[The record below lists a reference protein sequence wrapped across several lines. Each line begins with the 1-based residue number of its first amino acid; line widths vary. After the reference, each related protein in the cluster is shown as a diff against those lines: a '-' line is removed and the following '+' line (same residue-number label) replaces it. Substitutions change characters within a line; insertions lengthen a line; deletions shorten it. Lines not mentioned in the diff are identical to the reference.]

1 MGKIV
6 WIDGDEIAYKLATK
20 AENKFVTYDGR
31 MFKTVTAAKAVVDD
45 FDPSLLQYHVEGVVD
60 WKNKVADSLQWY
72 MNGLKYWCGDDPVMV
87 FGENSFRKE
96 IAKMQLY
103 KSSRNNTERPQ
114 VLSDVRDMLRGEF
127 ESVDALF
134 AYEGDDALVI
144 NCLEYGGVI
153 SSSDKDLFTVPCRVT
168 TLQNPSRPV
177 DCNVFGGL
185 RLNAAGSVK
194 GIGRKFAYFQT
205 LFGDVSDCYRPFIHS
220 TTVKKYGEKR
230 VKADLDELTTDKQCV
245 DFIVQKYQQAY
256 PEPFTFTDHD
266 GVLQTFTWQM
276 ALQEILHCC
285 YMRRFYGDELSLDR
299 FMEKGFV

>member
-1 MGKIV
+1 MGKVV
-6 WIDGDEIAYKLATK
+6 WIDGDEIAFKLATK
-20 AENKFVTYDGR
+20 AEHKFVTYDGR
-31 MFKTVTAAKAVVDD
+31 MFKTVTAAKVVVDD
-45 FDPSLLQYHVEGVVD
+45 FDPSLLQYHVEGIVD
-60 WKNKVADSLQWY
+60 WRDKIADSLQWY
-72 MNGLKYWCGDDPVMV
+72 MNGLKYWCGDKHVMV

-103 KSSRNNTERPQ
+103 KNSRNNTERPQ

-153 SSSDKDLFTVPCRVT
+153 ASSDKDLFTVPCRVT
-168 TLQNPSRPV
+168 TLQNPSKPI

-185 RLNAAGSVK
+185 RLNASGSVK
-194 GIGRKFAYFQT
+194 GIGRKFAYFQV

-220 TTVKKYGEKR
+220 KSVKRYGEKGI
-230 VKADLDELTTDKQCV
+230 KADLDKLTTDKQCV

-266 GVLQTFTWQM
+266 GVLQTFTWQT

-285 YMRRFYGDELSLDR
+285 YMRRFYGDEMGLDR

>member
-1 MGKIV
+1 MGKLV
-6 WIDGDEIAYKLATK
+6 WIDGDEIAFKLATK

-60 WKNKVADSLQWY
+60 WKDKVADSLQWY

-96 IAKMQLY
+96 IAKMSLY
-103 KSSRNNTERPQ
+103 KGSRNNTERPQ

-134 AYEGDDALVI
+134 GYEGDDALVI

-153 SSSDKDLFTVPCRVT
+153 VSSDKDLFTVPCRVT
-168 TLQNPSRPV
+168 TLQNPSKPI

-185 RLNAAGSVK
+185 RLNAAGNVK
-194 GIGRKFAYFQT
+194 GIGRKFAYFQV

-220 TTVKKYGEKR
+220 KTVSKYGEKKA
-230 VKADLDELTTDKQCV
+230 KADLDKLTTDKQCV

-299 FMEKGFV
+299 FMEGGFV

>member
-1 MGKIV
+1 MGKVV
-6 WIDGDEIAYKLATK
+6 WIDGDEIAFKLATK

-45 FDPSLLQYHVEGVVD
+45 FDPSLLQYHVEGIVD

-72 MNGLKYWCGDDPVMV
+72 MNGLKYWCGNEPVMV

-103 KSSRNNTERPQ
+103 KNSRNNTERPQ

-127 ESVDALF
+127 EFVDALF
-134 AYEGDDALVI
+134 NYEGDDALVI

-168 TLQNPSRPV
+168 ALQNPSKPI

-185 RLNAAGSVK
+185 RLNAAGNVK
-194 GIGRKFAYFQT
+194 GIGRKFAYFQV

-220 TTVKKYGEKR
+220 KTVSKYGEKKA
-230 VKADLDELTTDKQCV
+230 KADLDKLTTDKQCV

-256 PEPFTFTDHD
+256 PEPFKFTDHD
-266 GVLQTFTWQM
+266 GVLQTFTWQL

-285 YMRRFYGDELSLDR
+285 YMRRFYGDSMSIER
-299 FMEKGFV
+299 FMEGGFV